1 MTVNEEKEICREFK
15 EAKDKATQIDIIA
28 QLRCIDRDKV
38 IVVLKKHGFEVP
50 RKKWSR
56 KQKERKTKS
65 EKAEHQMP
73 DIIREAVA
81 EKLEKIDHRIKELEP
96 VKKEY
101 EELVKK
107 YESLAQYLC
116 S

>member
-15 EAKDKATQIDIIA
+15 EAKDKAAQIDIIA
-28 QLRCIDRDKV
+28 QLRCIDRQK
-38 IVVLKKHGFEVP
+38 VVLVLGKHGFEVP

-56 KQKERKTKS
+56 KQKEPETKP
-65 EKAEHQMP
+65 EHQMQ
-73 DIIREAVA
+73 DVIREAVA
-81 EKLEKIDHRIKELEP
+81 EKLDKIDKRIKELEP

-101 EELVKK
+101 DGLVKK
-107 YESLAQYLC
+107 YELLSQYLC